1 MRSLNSRI
9 IDKILNPEKDSMIVY
24 DPDGLVDQA
33 VLEELSERGFHV
45 IEYKDPIA
53 FRFEYESEFRDKAKS
68 FLVLTRETPAGELP
82 FDIYSS
88 LLTVDVSLSSI
99 FPKLSRTA
107 LESLERWE
115 LDRLND
121 SYSDDLDYLST
132 RRTREFI
139 LKRIY
144 EFDPSKRYNLTELI
158 AWLIKL
164 HYNRLQLRGELFDL
178 VMDIARERGYE
189 RLLDLPSFVEHRES
203 FLEFLQ
209 ERWPVFL
216 KRHGRFSVS
225 DNNEASFR
233 QKGPNSLP
241 FDDPSIKVYTDT
253 MFAEGLLKPVPVDDP
268 SKFEKSW
275 MVIGIDGPGSE
286 RIRFKKLLQIVSD
299 SLPKANTSY
308 NNWID
313 FAWRWAELNLVA
325 CSIPLGNDDQS
336 DLNAIRTITD
346 SQFESWMVEEYGRL
360 LTVSSRWPVTVRDIF
375 NWTSKLSI
383 ENKKLALIVID
394 GMSLLQ
400 WLKLSNCMKDFSF
413 EQYAAYAMIP
423 TITAVSRQAI
433 FSGMLPMDLPNLTSN
448 SAESRLWERAWLDRG
463 FREREIAHINKPDNQ
478 LIREVEQSIGKGQS
492 LIGIVIRE
500 LDEKAHGENIGMRAL
515 LAATETWAKES
526 CFLDLCKLLY
536 REGYEVFLTSDHG
549 NVEANGIGNP
559 SEGLIAETRGERVR
573 IYKDRLLR
581 EKIHIEYP
589 DSIEWVPVGLPQNFF
604 PLIAQGR
611 RAFTTANSVVVSHG
625 GLTLEEV
632 IVPLIRL
639 RKG

>member
-1 MRSLNSRI
+1 VPSLNSRI
-9 IDKILNPEKDSMIVY
+9 IDKILSPEKGSLIVY
-24 DPDGLVDQA
+24 DPDELINQA
-33 VLEELSERGFHV
+33 ILEELSERGFYV
-45 IEYKDPIA
+45 IEYGDPIA
-53 FRFEYESEFRDKAKS
+53 FRFEYESELRDKAKR
-68 FLVLTRETPAGELP
+68 FLVLTRETQARELP
-82 FDIYSS
+82 FDIYSHQ
-88 LLTVDVSLSSI
+88 LTVDVSLSSI

-107 LESLERWE
+107 LESLDRSE
-115 LDRLND
+115 LDKLHD

-144 EFDPSKRYNLTELI
+144 DLDPSKRYSLSELV

-164 HYNRLQLRGELFDL
+164 HYDRLPLRDELLDL
-178 VMDIARERGYE
+178 VIEIARERGYG
-189 RLLDLPSFVEHRES
+189 RLLDLSTFIRHREV
-203 FLEFLQ
+203 FFEFLQ

-216 KRHGRFSVS
+216 KNHGNFTVS

-233 QKGPNSLP
+233 HKGPNSLP
-241 FDDPSIKVYTDT
+241 FDDPAIKVYTDT
-253 MFAEGLLKPVPVDDP
+253 MFAEGLLKPVSVDDP

-286 RIRFKKLLQIVSD
+286 RIRFKRLLQIVSD
-299 SLPKANTSY
+299 SLPKADTTFNS
-308 NNWID
+308 WMD

-325 CSIPLGNDDQS
+325 CSIPLGKDDQS
-336 DLNAIRTITD
+336 DLNAIRTIID
-346 SQFESWMVEEYGRL
+346 SRFENWMTEEYGRL
-360 LTVSSRWPVTVRDIF
+360 LTVSSRWPVTVRDIL

-400 WLKLSNCMKDFSF
+400 WLRVSDWIKDFSF

-433 FSGMLPMDLPNLTSN
+433 FSGMLPMDLPSLASN
-448 SAESRLWERAWLDRG
+448 SAESTLWERAWLDRG
-463 FREREIAHINKPDNQ
+463 FKEREISHINKPDNQ
-478 LIREVEQSIGKGQS
+478 LIGEVERSIGKGQPV
-492 LIGIVIRE
+492 IGIVIRE
-500 LDEKAHGENIGMRAL
+500 LDEKAHGENIGMKAL

-526 CFLDLCKLLY
+526 CFLDLCKLLF
-536 REGYEVFLTSDHG
+536 REGYEVVITSDHG
-549 NVEANGIGNP
+549 NVEAYGMGNP

-581 EKIHIEYP
+581 GKIHLEYP
-589 DSIEWVPVGLPQNFF
+589 HSIEWVPAGLPKDYF
-604 PLIAQGR
+604 PLVARGR
-611 RAFTTANSVVVSHG
+611 WAFTTANSVVISHG